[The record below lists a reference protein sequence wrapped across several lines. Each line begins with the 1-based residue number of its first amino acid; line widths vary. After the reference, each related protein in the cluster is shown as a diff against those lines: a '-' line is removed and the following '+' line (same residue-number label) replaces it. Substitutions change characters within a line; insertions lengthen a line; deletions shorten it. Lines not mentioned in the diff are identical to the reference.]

1 MSFNRYLVIL
11 GNEVDKEKDILVT
24 LSIIFFLEMIRIG
37 FACNYR
43 HFNSLLMSFC
53 LVFKFFL
60 S

>member
-11 GNEVDKEKDILVT
+11 GNDIDKGKDILVI
-24 LSIIFFLEMIRIG
+24 LSIIFFLEMIRMG
-37 FACNYR
+37 FAFNYR
-43 HFNSLLMSFC
+43 HFNNLLMSFC